1 MKATLRAVAAVLV
14 LSLATNASAQMRS
27 ADMGGHTMTG
37 GPPFGPPAFLS
48 RLFPPKLVMQ
58 HQQEIGLTPAQ
69 TDVIKKAM
77 NETQTQLVEIQWK
90 LDADSEALDKLL
102 AADHV
107 DETAALAKLDEVIAT
122 EQQVKKV
129 NFALLLRIK
138 NQLDAQQQAKLRAL
152 RPTMEF
158 GGRFGPGRMMPE

>member
-1 MKATLRAVAAVLV
+1 MKATLRVVTAALV

-27 ADMGGHTMTG
+27 TDMGGHTMAG

-129 NFALLLRIK
+129 NFGLLLQIK
-138 NQLDAQQQAKLRAL
+138 NQLDPQQQAKLRAL

-158 GGRFGPGRMMPE
+158 GGRFGPGRMP